1 MHAIRGDLTVPSPI
15 EASFSSLLI
24 SNSEFSGFDLI
35 VVSMALHHIEDPELL
50 SRRLVERL
58 GEKGSVL
65 IIDWTP
71 MDQLQHQQAQMKGNE
86 SHEASHTVM
95 HEGFNKEQ
103 MDSILRHA
111 GCDEVDYLVLNEPS
125 KVPASIGGQKQL
137 FFARG
142 RKEASK

>member
-15 EASFSSLLI
+15 EASFPTLLG
-24 SNSEFSGFDLI
+24 SNSEYSGFDLI
-35 VVSMALHHIEDPELL
+35 VMSMALHHIEVPELL
-50 SRRLVERL
+50 VGRLVERL
-58 GEKGSVL
+58 GERGTVV
-65 IIDWTP
+65 IIDWTLKDP
-71 MDQLQHQQAQMKGNE
+71 PQHQQAQLKGNE
-86 SHEASHTVM
+86 SHEASHTVI
-95 HEGFNKEQ
+95 HEGFDKEQ
-103 MDSILRHA
+103 MYSILRQA